1 MTQRFRLKRPYI
13 LLFTSLW
20 AFSFGLPAD
29 GYSHAAG
36 PGHVWA
42 DSLQGAADTSPEIDH
57 LTPAHAGVGSEV
69 TVEIDGKN
77 FARGGYVSSSS
88 PEVHI
93 LKTKR
98 INDNRLETR
107 VVIAPR
113 AQPGVV
119 ALYVTGPDGSVAQAT
134 FTIIGGGAPASPAPQ
149 ANSVPQAGPQGRAA
163 NGTAAAT

>member
-1 MTQRFRLKRPYI
+1 MTHQFRLKRPYI
-13 LLFTSLW
+13 FLFTSLW

-36 PGHVWA
+36 PGRVWA
-42 DSLQGAADTSPEIDH
+42 DSRQGAADTSPQIDH
-57 LTPAHAGVGSEV
+57 LTPVQAGVGSEV

-77 FARGGYVSSSS
+77 FARGAYVSSSN
-88 PEVHI
+88 PEVHV
-93 LKTKR
+93 LKTRR

-107 VVIAPR
+107 VVIAQK

-119 ALYVTGPDGSVAQAT
+119 ALYVTSPDGSVAQAT

-149 ANSVPQAGPQGRAA
+149 AGSVPQGDAA
-163 NGTAAAT
+163 NGTVAA